1 MSCMDCVEFGL
12 ALEHVSMGNEPWQL
26 RLKRMGMS
34 QKDFAALLGLSANA
48 MSAQL
53 SGKIMGGT
61 SRYVKVAIL
70 ALERLLPAQRDE
82 ILEELRRDEADS

>member
-1 MSCMDCVEFGL
+1 MSCIDCVEFGL
-12 ALEHVSMGNEPWQL
+12 ALEHLAMGNEPWQM

-34 QKDFAALLGLSANA
+34 QKDFADLLGLSANA

-53 SGKIMGGT
+53 SGKITGGT

-82 ILEELRRDEADS
+82 ILEELRRDEANR